1 MWRFFLAA
9 ASALA
14 LTALTLYTAQ
24 KSYLA
29 IVNLLKYE
37 ERSEK
42 AAKHSDTAARE
53 LYKSK
58 ATQASSAAAIAL
70 SLVSSLALSS
80 AVLLGSPSA
89 STSAYVLPPVNIVA
103 IAAAFIH
110 NQNFWKAKAKVP
122 FVGGFN
128 EAIQKSKEI
137 RQLMVPMALGWGLV
151 GLLCWIDG

>member
-1 MWRFFLAA
+1 MLRFLT
-9 ASALA
+9 ALA
-14 LTALTLYTAQ
+14 LIALITLYAAQ
-24 KSYLA
+24 KSYVA
-29 IVNLLKYE
+29 ILSLLKYE

-58 ATQASSAAAIAL
+58 ATQQSSAAAIAL
-70 SLVSSLALSS
+70 SLASSLALSS
-80 AVLLGSPSA
+80 AVLLLGSPSA
-89 STSAYVLPPVNIVA
+89 STSTSVLPPVNIVA
-103 IAAAFIH
+103 IAAAFVH
-110 NQNFWKAKAKVP
+110 NRSFWKAKAKVP

-137 RQLMVPMALGWGLV
+137 RQLMVPIALCWGLV